1 MADVMKIALAI
12 IISLAGAFAV
22 IRFFRRCGGVDEQ
35 VIGLLLAYG
44 GFSSPSPIGA
54 IPVMS

>member
-12 IISLAGAFAV
+12 IISLAGAFSV
-22 IRFFRRCGGVDEQ
+22 IRFFRKCGGVDEQ

-44 GFSSPSPIGA
+44 W
-54 IPVMS
+54 VMGVLFFFLK